1 MYQRLLQLNEA
12 VGKTSLEEAY
22 AMTPREMQILVAGA
36 LQHGIDTMTNQQL
49 VQSATLVPTV
59 MVDPEKFT
67 YDEYNK
73 KMKDMRQRISAMTDH
88 KLKEKLHKKQQKQQQ
103 FINIFGLAHK
113 KGR

>member
-1 MYQRLLQLNEA
+1 
-12 VGKTSLEEAY
+12 
-22 AMTPREMQILVAGA
+22 MTPREMQILVAGA
-36 LQHGIDTMTNQQL
+36 LQKGIDKMTNQQF

-73 KMKDMRQRISAMTDH
+73 KMKDRRQRISAMTDR

-103 FINIFGLAHK
+103 FINIFGLTTRK
-113 KGR
+113 EGKS